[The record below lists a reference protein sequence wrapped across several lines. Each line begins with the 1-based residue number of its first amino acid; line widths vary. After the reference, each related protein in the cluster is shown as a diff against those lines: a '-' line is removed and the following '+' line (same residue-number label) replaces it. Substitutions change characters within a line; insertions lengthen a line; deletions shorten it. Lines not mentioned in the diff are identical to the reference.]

1 MENKFNHMD
10 ESFKKAFDDFE
21 VPPRPRLWD
30 EIKVEIDT
38 QPLDKAFESNFV
50 DFEMQPEKEVWN
62 NIEKHLPLNLFI
74 KRHLHRLSKVAAVLL
89 FIMVSIIAFNPRQNH
104 MVKQEDTAVV
114 IEQPKDEVIETQPQ
128 DVVFQV
134 ETKDEEK
141 KKISRKKSREIKR
154 KKRVNQLWES
164 IISDE
169 DDFAGINKAKIE
181 EVLKPIERLPL
192 EDFAEILEQ
201 KTFRNLPGKGQDSTD
216 FTEMTLPEVLV
227 TADKIITPPE
237 EELKI
242 WIPLKVV
249 EDYEVE
255 ALIQVY
261 NQGN

>member
-1 MENKFNHMD
+1 MENKYNHMD

-21 VPPRPRLWD
+21 VPPRPGLWD
-30 EIKVEIDT
+30 EIKIEMDT

-50 DFEMQPEKEVWN
+50 DFEMQPKKEVWN
-62 NIEKHLPLNLFI
+62 NIEKHLPLNLFV

-89 FIMVSIIAFNPRQNH
+89 FIMISIIAFNPRQNH
-104 MVKQEDTAVV
+104 MVHQKDTAIV
-114 IEQPKDEVIETQPQ
+114 IEQPQNEVIDIQPQ
-128 DVVFQV
+128 DLVLQV
-134 ETKDEEK
+134 ETKAEK
-141 KKISRKKSREIKR
+141 KKAISRKKAKKIKQ
-154 KKRVNQLWES
+154 KKLANQLWES

-169 DDFAGINKAKIE
+169 DDFVGINKAKIE
-181 EVLKPIERLPL
+181 EVLKPIEMLPL

-201 KTFRNLPGKGQDSTD
+201 ETFRNLPGKTPDAIDLEVT
-216 FTEMTLPEVLV
+216 TLPEVLV
-227 TADKIITPPE
+227 IGQAPLE

-261 NQGN
+261 NQRN